1 MGALDELTAVLVVI
15 ILILP
20 RVTALDPSPRF
31 PILVRG
37 LSAVSDY
44 ARRQLL
50 FEVGDHLFAADASE
64 VCEVLEPSPATPI
77 PGAVSGV
84 RGLINLRGNLL
95 VTGEFGTL
103 LGLESAA
110 SDDPAWVVFEKAD
123 QRVALEVDRV
133 VGMAPSPEGE
143 LDVNSELLGALGA
156 GEVVKG
162 VGQFGPRPYFQL
174 DMTAVFE
181 RVLEQDGE
189 GDRAAEFGSTE
200 GQE

>member
-1 MGALDELTAVLVVI
+1 M
-15 ILILP
+15 
-20 RVTALDPSPRF
+20 
-31 PILVRG
+31 
-37 LSAVSDY
+37 SDY

-50 FEVGDHLFAADASE
+50 FEVGDHLFAADARE
-64 VCEVLEPSPATPI
+64 VCEVLEPSQATPI
-77 PGAVSGV
+77 PGAASGV
-84 RGLINLRGNLL
+84 RGLINLRGVLL

-103 LGLESAA
+103 LGLSSPAA
-110 SDDPAWVVFEKAD
+110 SDDPAWVVFEKGD

-133 VGMAPSPEGE
+133 VGMAPSPDGE

-174 DMTAVFE
+174 DMAAVFE

-189 GDRAAEFGSTE
+189 GDRAAELGSTE
-200 GQE
+200 GQ